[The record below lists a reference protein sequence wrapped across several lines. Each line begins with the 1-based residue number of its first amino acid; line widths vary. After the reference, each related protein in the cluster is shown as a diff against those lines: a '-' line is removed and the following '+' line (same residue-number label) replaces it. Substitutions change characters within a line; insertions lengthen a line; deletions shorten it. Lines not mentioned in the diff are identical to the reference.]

1 APELFAIE
9 RLTQA
14 LLPRVNLA
22 GFEPTNQL
30 PESKLDTRPLKPKKP
45 KKPKKVEGAG
55 ENKGSAAENK
65 PKAGHRGQPTG
76 QARTAKKG
84 GTHSAPKKPANRPR
98 RSSSKPVT
106 KSSSAKPI

>member
-1 APELFAIE
+1 
-9 RLTQA
+9 
-14 LLPRVNLA
+14 
-22 GFEPTNQL
+22 
-30 PESKLDTRPLKPKKP
+30 
-45 KKPKKVEGAG
+45 
-55 ENKGSAAENK
+55 NK

-84 GTHSAPKKPANRPR
+84 GTHSAPQKPANRPR